1 MDINTRTTEIIKIF
15 KKLNEIN
22 LGIYG
27 YPEFT
32 LFRSICNDFIRKGV
46 AISGN
51 IPIKGT
57 KRIIYY
63 DFNKK
68 KVNCLL
74 KYDENV

>member
-1 MDINTRTTEIIKIF
+1 MDINSRTSEIIKIF
-15 KKLNEIN
+15 KKLKEIN

-27 YPEFT
+27 YAEFT
-32 LFRSICNDFIRKGV
+32 LFRSICNDFIREGTP
-46 AISGN
+46 ISGN
-51 IPIKGT
+51 IPINGT

-74 KYDENV
+74 KYDENI